1 MGKVKH
7 DDSIVVD
14 ELVEDTGG
22 VTPAQ
27 IASAI
32 QRSAPRHAI
41 NSGRDYITVQ
51 DIEAAFQEDLVGL
64 RNPISDFDPEQE
76 RQVAV
81 HEAGHAIASYVLRP
95 ERRITHVSIVR
106 RGSGIL
112 GYVRDVEQKEIYA
125 IPLKRLAANIMVSIA
140 GHIATEMV
148 LGEPWSGADSDFNH
162 VRFFMERLRDLGEF
176 GGIPFEPG
184 WTSTRIKER
193 ADKWLQDA
201 IKGTRKVL
209 DEHRELLLV
218 VADALVERKEL
229 SRADFYQLV
238 GEYNERK
245 S

>member
-1 MGKVKH
+1 MRH

-41 NSGRDYITVQ
+41 NDGRDHITIR

-76 RQVAV
+76 YQVAV

-95 ERRITHVSIVR
+95 ERRITNVSIVR
-106 RGSGIL
+106 RGSGVL
-112 GYVRDVEQKEIYA
+112 GYVRDVEQKEIYS

-140 GHIATEMV
+140 GHIATEMI

-162 VRFFMERLRDLGEF
+162 VRFYLERLRDLGEF

-184 WTSTRIKER
+184 WASTRIKER
-193 ADKWLQDA
+193 ADTWLQNA
-201 IKGTRKVL
+201 IKGTRNVL
-209 DEHRELLLV
+209 DENRELLLV

-229 SRADFYQLV
+229 SRADFYDLV
-238 GEYNERK
+238 ERFRDTK
-245 S
+245 